1 MNVVERDKINAK
13 KKHYKPRKLA
23 RSVAHDVFMCF
34 GYDNVDK
41 PFLYKGVM
49 MPSYFSTHWREN
61 VTSNHSRDKHI
72 KSGRG
77 RKSGKTIS

>member
-1 MNVVERDKINAK
+1 MN
-13 KKHYKPRKLA
+13 
-23 RSVAHDVFMCF
+23 
-34 GYDNVDK
+34 NVNK
-41 PFLYKGVM
+41 PFLYKGAM

-77 RKSGKTIS
+77 RKSGETIS